1 MSNSGGKQRQSNN
14 SPFSGAQAAH
24 TLGPNIPSSVYP
36 KDTVRDVAES
46 LGITNMRD
54 NICVALATDI
64 EYRIRDIVE
73 SASKYMKHAKRT
85 RMTTSDI
92 DNALRQKNIE
102 PLYGFFPPYTSG
114 QKNGPWFRSVPT
126 PSGAPLYV
134 MEDEEINFD
143 NILEHGPRVGVGR
156 GVGWHAH
163 WLAIEGIQPPI
174 PENPVPLARKMGST
188 TATDDASLTDAGE
201 AAAELGNT
209 AVKPLVKHVLSR
221 ELQLYYCLL
230 YTSPSPRD

>member
-73 SASKYMKHAKRT
+73 SASKYMST
-85 RMTTSDI
+85 R
-92 DNALRQKNIE
+92 NE
-102 PLYGFFPPYTSG
+102 
-114 QKNGPWFRSVPT
+114 
-126 PSGAPLYV
+126 
-134 MEDEEINFD
+134 
-143 NILEHGPRVGVGR
+143 RV
-156 GVGWHAH
+156 
-163 WLAIEGIQPPI
+163 
-174 PENPVPLARKMGST
+174 
-188 TATDDASLTDAGE
+188 
-201 AAAELGNT
+201 
-209 AVKPLVKHVLSR
+209 
-221 ELQLYYCLL
+221 
-230 YTSPSPRD
+230 